1 MLVTPAEFPPFQ
13 SKVRPLR
20 PHDSPPATGSLTSAD
35 QGDGITTHD
44 DPPPATQQ
52 LPPVTDSMDGE
63 NQQQELFTTERGP
76 WSTKAE
82 QSNKDA
88 KEQTLTS
95 SSPLS
100 FRWALCNVDA
110 GADYIPCLDNV
121 AAIKKLRSTKHYE
134 HRERHCPE
142 KSPTCL
148 VPLPEGY
155 RNPIRWPKS
164 RDQVCAVP

>member
-13 SKVRPLR
+13 SKVRPLRPHDSPPATR

-100 FRWALCNVDA
+100 FCWALCNVDA

-121 AAIKKLRSTKHYE
+121 AAIKKLRSTTPRKALP
-134 HRERHCPE
+134 RET
-142 KSPTCL
+142 SY
-148 VPLPEGY
+148 LPCSSTRGLQES
-155 RNPIRWPKS
+155 N
-164 RDQVCAVP
+164 